1 MPTVPD
7 IALCSKLCRPNP
19 TDPTQNKGGWGGG
32 SRAPSL
38 DPPVQIDKY
47 KEITGFDILSRHL
60 MIYRISCFQ
69 TCDNIILSVIA

>member
-19 TDPTQNKGGWGGG
+19 TDPTQNKEGGCG
-32 SRAPSL
+32 SRPPSL
-38 DPPVQIDKY
+38 DPQVQIDKY
-47 KEITGFDILSRHL
+47 KKITEFDILSRHL